1 MKGCAEKYRD
11 LLPEYTLGLLD
22 PEEMKT
28 VTDHLGSCPE
38 CAVQLQV
45 IRQYESEAIPEP
57 PPWFWTSLPGKV
69 TAQVDARRK
78 RKMWVQI
85 PVWAG
90 GLAVAA
96 IAGLML
102 LQPGPVLQSP
112 VDSPDYSVVETAG
125 AFYVGLEEEVLSV
138 SGMLVEDL
146 DQTLGL
152 DMDDVSDAY
161 IATMDLVL
169 DGDGYETMD
178 EETIR
183 IFEDL
188 VEEMTPEGVRK
199 RVIS

>member
-1 MKGCAEKYRD
+1 MNVCQDRCWD
-11 LLPEYTLGLLD
+11 LLPEYALGLLD
-22 PEEMKT
+22 AEEMKR
-28 VTDHLGSCPE
+28 VNDHLNSCSE
-38 CAVQLQV
+38 CAALLQV
-45 IRQYESEAIPEP
+45 IRQLENEAIPEP

-69 TAQVDARRK
+69 TAQADARRK
-78 RKMWVQI
+78 RKIRILI
-85 PVWAG
+85 PAWAG
-90 GLAVAA
+90 GLAAAA
-96 IAGLML
+96 IAGLMF
-102 LQPGPVLQSP
+102 LQPGPVPQPSI
-112 VDSPDYSVVETAG
+112 DSSDYAVMESAG
-125 AFYVGLEEEVLSV
+125 ASYVGLEEEVLSM

-152 DMDDVSDAY
+152 DMKNVSDAY

-199 RVIS
+199 RVMS